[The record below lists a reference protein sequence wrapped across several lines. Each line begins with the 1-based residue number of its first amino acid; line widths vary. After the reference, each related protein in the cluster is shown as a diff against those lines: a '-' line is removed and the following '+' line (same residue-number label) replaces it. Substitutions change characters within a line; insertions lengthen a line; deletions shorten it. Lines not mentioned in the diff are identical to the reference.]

1 MEFTVSYVN
10 ITTLKKGEYMTKVRS
25 EYFNQEFDV
34 TTYEREEEGRVICI
48 INHDALED
56 IILNQ
61 ISPDTEL
68 MYDYEMLIADP
79 KHPAVKCIICDKDGR
94 RVQAIGEASPDS
106 LETKIARTYPVL
118 MASQRAFDRA
128 AIRFL
133 ALPGK
138 VFSNLEVGEADNMSQ
153 PVSDFN
159 NMQQIPSQDTAPI
172 DEFARID
179 VSIENEAPIHFAE
192 APINSPDTTTVVAND
207 GNANEDVDYGSILVD
222 IGSYKNNPKTVAEVV
237 STNMRWAEFMTSSRY
252 VPKTDDQKKQIN
264 ALKKYLAQHL
274 GDSSNQ

>member
-1 MEFTVSYVN
+1 
-10 ITTLKKGEYMTKVRS
+10 MTKVKS

-61 ISPDTEL
+61 IPLDKEL
-68 MYDYEMLIADP
+68 MYDYEMLITDP

-106 LETKIARTYPVL
+106 VETKIARMYPVL

-138 VFSNLEVGEADNMSQ
+138 VFSNLEVGDADNTSQ
-153 PVSDFN
+153 PVNDFN
-159 NMQQIPSQDTAPI
+159 NMQQIPSQDAPI

-179 VSIENEAPIHFAE
+179 VSIESEDPIRFAD
-192 APINSPDTTTVVAND
+192 APINSPDTATVVAN
-207 GNANEDVDYGSILVD
+207 NSNVNEDVDYGSVLVD
-222 IGSYKNNPKTVAEVV
+222 LGLYKSNPKTVAEVV
-237 STNMRWAEFMTSSRY
+237 STNLRWAEFMTSSRY
-252 VPKTDDQKKQIN
+252 VPKTDTQKAQVN
-264 ALKKYLAQHL
+264 ALKKYLEQHP